1 MVDPK
6 VQAAAEV
13 SWLAMFQ
20 CFAGASWLLF
30 CFFCYFGTPAGAVS
44 GLMPLLATLLGQGMG
59 GQHPRPPP
67 ATMPTGAVPTPGPV
81 LHELSDDSD
90 DSKGKGKGQAKGDGK
105 DKGKD
110 SES

>member
-1 MVDPK
+1 
-6 VQAAAEV
+6 
-13 SWLAMFQ
+13 
-20 CFAGASWLLF
+20 
-30 CFFCYFGTPAGAVS
+30 
-44 GLMPLLATLLGQGMG
+44 MPLLATLLGQGMG

>member
-1 MVDPK
+1 MDPK
-6 VQAAAEV
+6 VQTAAEV

-30 CFFCYFGTPAGAVS
+30 CFFCYFGTPADAVS

-59 GQHPRPPP
+59 GQRPRPPP
-67 ATMPTGAVPTPGPV
+67 ATMPTGP
-81 LHELSDDSD
+81 DDSD
-90 DSKGKGKGQAKGDGK
+90 DSKGKKGKGQAKGDGK